1 MDEDAAAGYAQSFL
15 QNPYYF
21 MFASLA
27 RPDDDNE
34 LHWLKVRFSLLFF
47 GKGCGGDGW
56 VDGRMGWV
64 GLGSVIWDDDAHVSL
79 FVCRTV
85 ERDVRRDRLC
95 RHCTI

>member
-1 MDEDAAAGYAQSFL
+1 
-15 QNPYYF
+15 
-21 MFASLA
+21 
-27 RPDDDNE
+27 
-34 LHWLKVRFSLLFF
+34 
-47 GKGCGGDGW
+47 
-56 VDGRMGWV
+56 MGWV